1 MVFHETILPDGETT
15 YLFSHAIFSQTTV
28 VSESGG
34 RFVVRDL
41 AIQRENTIQTG
52 DTELIDIIQGVF
64 IDTGEGIN
72 GINSHVLIK
81 SQVIIHPDE
90 ENNRSR

>member
-28 VSESGG
+28 VSESGE

-81 SQVIIHPDE
+81 SQVIIHPYE